1 MLNLTN
7 MVKAPIY
14 SWEVAMDRCRSI
26 NAYQN
31 SRSRIAYVKAH
42 NADEAMKAA
51 KKQHPQFKPTSARKV

>member
-1 MLNLTN
+1 
-7 MVKAPIY
+7 
-14 SWEVAMDRCRSI
+14 MDRCRSF

-51 KKQHPQFKPTSARKV
+51 KKQYPEFKPTSARKV